1 MTCLRRALGLFG
13 AVLAFL
19 PSRAGAAGAVSF
31 RNEVMAVLSR
41 GGCNQGAC
49 HGNQNGKNG
58 FKLSLRGEA
67 PDLDFAVLTR
77 DHLGRRT
84 DRLSPDAS
92 LLLMK
97 ATATVPHEGGQ
108 RFAVGSPEYDILRR
122 WIAGGLRPD
131 PDDAPRLRRIE
142 VSPAA
147 RVLLDPEDRV
157 ALRVEATFS
166 DGRRRDVTSLA
177 VFDPSNLIA
186 QVGRDGVVTRNRSG
200 ETTILV
206 RYLDRQA
213 TAQLAFVPARP
224 DFVWHNV
231 PEANYIDRHV
241 FAKLKTLRTQ
251 PSELCSDTVFL
262 RRAYLDA
269 IGTLPT
275 ADEARAFLR
284 DSNPNKRAV
293 LIDSLLQRPEFADL
307 WALKW
312 ADLLRNEEKVLDK
325 KGVQVFQHWIRESI
339 AEGKPLNEFARELI
353 SGRGS
358 SYAEPAANFYRALR
372 EPNARAEAVAQVF
385 LGVRMQCAKCHNH
398 PFEQWTQTDYHSF
411 AAFFARVQYR
421 VVENNRKDRL
431 DKHEFDGEQIV
442 YLDREGDVRHPRTG
456 EVLRP
461 LFPGSAT
468 PAFADDADR
477 TRLLADWV
485 AAPDNP
491 FFARAQVNRVW
502 YHLMGR
508 GIVEPIDDFR
518 ATNPP
523 VNGPLLD
530 ALAKDFADH
539 RFDLRHVLRTIMNS
553 RTYQLAAVPNA
564 TNREDETNFSR
575 ALVRPLQAEVL
586 LDAVSQVTGVPA
598 EFTGFPRGT
607 KAVQLPGVG
616 AARGKRERPTD
627 AERFLT
633 AFGKPIRLLTC
644 ECERSEETTLN
655 QAFQLI
661 TGQMLNEMLAE
672 PDNRIGRLLAGG
684 KPVAEIVDE
693 LYFTALSRPP
703 TPAERDAALAMI
715 ARGKDKRAALED
727 LVWGLVNA
735 KEFLLRR

>member
-1 MTCLRRALGLFG
+1 MPRFRFAVGLFG
-13 AVLAFL
+13 AALAL
-19 PSRAGAAGAVSF
+19 CVSRAHSAEPVSF

-58 FKLSLRGEA
+58 FKLSLRGES
-67 PDLDFAVLTR
+67 PDFDFAVLTR

-84 DRLSPDAS
+84 DRLNPEAS
-92 LLLMK
+92 LILLK
-97 ATATVPHEGGQ
+97 PTGAVPHEGGP
-108 RFAVGSPEYDILRR
+108 RFAVGSREYEILRG

-131 PDDAPRLRRIE
+131 PEDAPRLRRLD
-142 VSPAA
+142 VTPAA
-147 RVLLDPEDRV
+147 RVLLDPDDRV
-157 ALRVEATFS
+157 RLRVMATFS
-166 DGRRRDVTSLA
+166 DGLQRDVTSLA
-177 VFDPSNLIA
+177 VFNPSNLGA
-186 QVGRDGVVTRNRSG
+186 SVAADGTVTRNRFG

-206 RYLDRQA
+206 RYLDRKA
-213 TAQLAFVPARP
+213 TAQLAFVPARLG
-224 DFVWHNV
+224 FVWHDV
-231 PEANYIDRHV
+231 PESNYIDRHV
-241 FAKLKTLRTQ
+241 FAKLKTLRLR
-251 PSELCSDTVFL
+251 PSDLCTDTVFL

-275 ADEARAFLR
+275 AEEARAFLADTR
-284 DSNPNKRAV
+284 PDRRAR
-293 LIDSLLQRPEFADL
+293 LIDALLTRPEFADL

-312 ADLLRNEEKVLDK
+312 ADLLRSEEKVLDK
-325 KGVQVFQHWIRESI
+325 KGVQVFQHWVRESI
-339 AEGKPLNEFARELI
+339 AAGKPLNEFARELI
-353 SGRGS
+353 ASRGS

-372 EPNARAEAVAQVF
+372 DPNSRAEAVAQVF
-385 LGVRMQCAKCHNH
+385 LGIRMQCAKCHNH
-398 PFEQWTQTDYHSF
+398 PFEQWTQTDYHSL

-421 VVENNRKDRL
+421 VLENNRKDRL

-442 YLDREGDVRHPRTG
+442 YFDREGDVQHPRTG

-468 PAFADDADR
+468 PVFPGDADR
-477 TRLLADWV
+477 VRLLADWV
-485 AAPDNP
+485 AARDNP

-502 YHLMGR
+502 FHLLGR

-539 RFDLRHVLRTIMNS
+539 GFDLRHLVRTIMNS
-553 RTYQLAAVPNA
+553 RTYQLTAVPNA
-564 TNREDETNFSR
+564 TNGDDATNFSH
-575 ALVRPLQAEVL
+575 ALIRPLQAEVL
-586 LDAVSQVTGVPA
+586 LDAVAQATDVPPR
-598 EFTGFPRGT
+598 FSDYPRGT

-616 AARGKRERPTD
+616 AARGRRESPTD

-661 TGQMLNEMLAE
+661 TGQMLNDMLAE
-672 PDNRIGRLLAGG
+672 PDNRIGRLLAAN
-684 KPVAEIVDE
+684 KPMGDVVDE
-693 LYFTALSRPP
+693 LYLTALSRPP
-703 TPAERDAALAMI
+703 SAAEKETALALV
-715 ARGKDKRAALED
+715 AKAKDRRAGLED
-727 LVWGLVNA
+727 LLWGLVNA